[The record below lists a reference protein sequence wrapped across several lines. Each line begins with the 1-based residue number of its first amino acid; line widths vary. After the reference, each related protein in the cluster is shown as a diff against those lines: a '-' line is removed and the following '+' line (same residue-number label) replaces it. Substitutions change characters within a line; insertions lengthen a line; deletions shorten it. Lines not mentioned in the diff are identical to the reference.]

1 MPRHAA
7 IRQKKSFL
15 PGLLIL
21 FVTQNTMIIRK
32 IGRTY
37 SSFNDGDGCA
47 FGKGG
52 RTKAGQIAQKIKKTT
67 CSIET
72 GMTSSFAVRG
82 LTLDTRIKIIEL
94 VQFEDSKVMEQFN
107 QRILHLTT

>member
-1 MPRHAA
+1 MEMAA
-7 IRQKKSFL
+7 LLERVGEQRQ
-15 PGLLIL
+15 
-21 FVTQNTMIIRK
+21 
-32 IGRTY
+32 
-37 SSFNDGDGCA
+37 
-47 FGKGG
+47 
-52 RTKAGQIAQKIKKTT
+52 QIAQKIKKTT